1 MKKKAGTVPPDEDEI
16 GVNFPGIQS
25 SNRGNRGRGHWVS
38 FGKNK
43 AVSFFLTRVELTDAC
58 KSCLFFCS
66 FVSNVLVRHFD
77 RSNLEA
83 SAASNIVWARPM
95 FSTKSEAARDADMI
109 QP

>member
-43 AVSFFLTRVELTDAC
+43 AVSVFLTRVELTDAC
-58 KSCLFFCS
+58 KSCLFF
-66 FVSNVLVRHFD
+66 VVLFLTFLFD
-77 RSNLEA
+77 ILT
-83 SAASNIVWARPM
+83 AAI
-95 FSTKSEAARDADMI
+95 
-109 QP
+109 